1 MTLHALL
8 DANLQLDA
16 EYDGG
21 LANHLPMA
29 LVALQAL
36 GASDARLQA
45 FAATYR
51 RKLVSAPTAAD
62 WPAGEAWGSRLGV
75 AGAWSAYR
83 SLFAQWLTRD
93 GHDAVLRQALPA
105 LMSGC
110 GGAAFHG
117 LIRTACAMRSGHDG
131 ELADG
136 LAYWAC
142 CHLQLHAGAGED
154 EGDTDDPGMVLQALR
169 HALDGW
175 RANQRLIVQRMQAA
189 ALQAAFAPQT
199 RRLRIGA
206 DSLGALARLATRLYA
221 QGGNFT
227 VLHLVTSCHALRLLL
242 PYLDEPL
249 PALRSFWAAYAAGAA
264 SLPDSAWAL
273 VPQPLPLPLP
283 TAVVDWPQIA
293 AKAISA
299 DDEHV
304 IKLVYSAREEHR
316 HYGWEDCRQAAVR
329 AVTSD

>member
-36 GASDARLQA
+36 GASDLRLQA

-51 RKLVSAPTAAD
+51 RKLVPAPTAAD

-75 AGAWSAYR
+75 ARAWSAYR

-93 GHDAVLRQALPA
+93 GHDALLRQALPA

-142 CHLQLHAGAGED
+142 CYLQLHAGAGE
-154 EGDTDDPGMVLQALR
+154 GDTDNPGMVLQALR
-169 HALDGW
+169 HALGDW

-189 ALQAAFAPQT
+189 ALQPAFAPQT

-206 DSLGALARLATRLYA
+206 DSLGALARLAIRLYA

-273 VPQPLPLPLP
+273 APQPLP
-283 TAVVDWPQIA
+283 TAGFDWPQIA
-293 AKAISA
+293 AKAVAS

-316 HYGWEDCRQAAVR
+316 HYGWEDYRQAAIR

>member
-16 EYDGG
+16 EYCGG

-36 GASDARLQA
+36 GASDARLAA

-51 RKLVSAPTAAD
+51 RKLVPAPASVD

-75 AGAWSAYR
+75 AGTWPVYR
-83 SLFAQWLTRD
+83 VLFAQRLMHEGRD
-93 GHDAVLRQALPA
+93 TVLRQVLPE

-110 GGAAFHG
+110 GAAAFHG
-117 LIRTACAMRSGHDG
+117 LIRTACAVTSGHDG

-142 CHLQLHAGAGED
+142 RHLRLDASAGAG
-154 EGDTDDPGMVLQALR
+154 EGDTDDPGRVLQSLR
-169 HALDGW
+169 HALGGW
-175 RANQRLIVQRMQAA
+175 RATQSLIVQRIQAA
-189 ALQAAFAPQT
+189 ALQPAFAPQVQ
-199 RRLRIGA
+199 RLRIDA

-227 VLHLVTSCHALRLLL
+227 VLHLVTGCHALRLLL

-273 VPQPLPLPLP
+273 VPQPQPLPQP

-293 AKAISA
+293 AKAIAS

>member
-1 MTLHALL
+1 MTLRSLL
-8 DANLQLDA
+8 DANLRCDA
-16 EYDGG
+16 EYGGG

-36 GASDARLQA
+36 GASQARLET

-51 RKLVSAPTAAD
+51 GRLAPAAPAAH
-62 WPAGEAWGSRLGV
+62 WPAGEPWNSRLG
-75 AGAWSAYR
+75 AAQAWPMYR
-83 SLFAQWLTRD
+83 ALFAQRLMHEGR
-93 GHDAVLRQALPA
+93 DAVLRQVLPE

-117 LIRTACAMRSGHDG
+117 LIRTAYAVRGGHDG
-131 ELADG
+131 ELADA
-136 LAYWAC
+136 LAYWASS
-142 CHLQLHAGAGED
+142 HLRLDAGAG
-154 EGDTDDPGMVLQALR
+154 EGDTDDPGPVLQSLRQALG
-169 HALDGW
+169 GW
-175 RANQRLIVQRMQAA
+175 HSTQRLIVQRMQAA
-189 ALQAAFAPQT
+189 ALQPVFAAQT
-199 RRLRIGA
+199 QHLRIGTG
-206 DSLGALARLATRLYA
+206 SLGLLARQATRLYA
-221 QGGNFT
+221 RGGDFT

-249 PALRSFWAAYAAGAA
+249 PALRSYWAAYAAGAA
-264 SLPDSAWAL
+264 GLPDTAWLAA
-273 VPQPLPLPLP
+273 PQPLPSVMP
-283 TAVVDWPQIA
+283 DWPQIA
-293 AKAISA
+293 AQAIAS

>member
-8 DANLQLDA
+8 DANLHFDA
-16 EYDGG
+16 EYGGG

-36 GASDARLQA
+36 GASDARLDA

-51 RKLVSAPTAAD
+51 RKLVPAPAAVD

-75 AGAWSAYR
+75 AGTWPVYR
-83 SLFAQWLTRD
+83 VLFAQRLMHEGRD
-93 GHDAVLRQALPA
+93 TVLRQVLPE

-117 LIRTACAMRSGHDG
+117 LIRAACAMTSGHDG

-142 CHLQLHAGAGED
+142 CHLRLDAGAQ
-154 EGDTDDPGMVLQALR
+154 EGDTDDPGQVLQSLR
-169 HALDGW
+169 HALGGW
-175 RANQRLIVQRMQAA
+175 RATQRLIVQRMQAA
-189 ALQAAFAPQT
+189 ALQPAFAPQVQC
-199 RRLRIGA
+199 LRIGA
-206 DSLGALARLATRLYA
+206 DSLGSLARLATRLYA
-221 QGGNFT
+221 QGGDFT

-249 PALRSFWAAYAAGAA
+249 AALRSFWVAYAAGAA
-264 SLPDSAWAL
+264 GLPDSAWAPA
-273 VPQPLPLPLP
+273 PQPLPS
-283 TAVVDWPQIA
+283 AVFDWPQIA
-293 AKAISA
+293 AKAVAS

-316 HYGWEDCRQAAVR
+316 HYGWEDCRPAAAR
-329 AVTSD
+329 AIAAA